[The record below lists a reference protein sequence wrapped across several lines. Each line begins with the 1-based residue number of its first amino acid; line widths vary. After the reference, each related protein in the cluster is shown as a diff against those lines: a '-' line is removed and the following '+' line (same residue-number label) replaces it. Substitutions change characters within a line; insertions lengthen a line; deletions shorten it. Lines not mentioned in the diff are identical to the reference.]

1 MAKLLGKRDFRK
13 FNGKVFRLVSNNI
26 SKKYIAKREAI
37 RFQKKGYWIRI
48 IKNKRFGGRYS
59 LYARKK

>member
-48 IKNKRFGGRYS
+48 IINKRFGGR
-59 LYARKK
+59 